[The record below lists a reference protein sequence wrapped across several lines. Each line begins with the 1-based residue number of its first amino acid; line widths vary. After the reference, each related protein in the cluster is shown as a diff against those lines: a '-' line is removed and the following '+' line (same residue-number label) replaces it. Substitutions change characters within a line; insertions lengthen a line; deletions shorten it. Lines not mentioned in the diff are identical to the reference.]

1 MIGFCQF
8 QSFFAA
14 SSIFLFK
21 LALFF
26 SMLKDFLKYYLG
38 IDQLREEVKQLSE
51 EKVAQEDFQEVES
64 DLSTR
69 LSDLESR
76 VTELEPVTVDLTN
89 RERQVLEL
97 FLNAESG
104 EYLDVA
110 SIAGEIN
117 TSRTNAGSIISNMKN
132 KVDFDIKTV
141 ENNKKLYRLPEEEKE
156 KILGK
161 K

>member
-1 MIGFCQF
+1 
-8 QSFFAA
+8 
-14 SSIFLFK
+14 
-21 LALFF
+21 
-26 SMLKDFLKYYLG
+26 MLKDFLKYYLG
-38 IDQLREEVKQLSE
+38 IDQLREELEQLSE

-76 VTELEPVTVDLTN
+76 VRELEPVTIDLTN

-97 FLNAESG
+97 FLNADQG
-104 EYLDVA
+104 EYLDVS
-110 SIAGEIN
+110 SIAQEIN